1 MTAAPARFTFDL
13 DLDRHQDNAG
23 FLSGAART
31 ALLQQARAD
40 GYAEGFAAG
49 EAGATA
55 AAAQSLAA
63 AATALTEHAIGL
75 LGGVDAARYEAE
87 RNAIGLA
94 VAVGRKLA
102 SGLLAQQP
110 AAELEALLT
119 DCLASLEGVP
129 HLVVRCRTD
138 LADRVRELATQRIAS
153 SGFTGRLIVIG
164 DPELA
169 LGDGR
174 IEWADGGL
182 VRDQQAISAAI
193 DNRIAA
199 YLAARGIP
207 PLEETKP

>member
-1 MTAAPARFTFDL
+1 MTPAPARFTFDL
-13 DLDRHQDNAG
+13 DLDGNQDHAG
-23 FLSGAART
+23 FLSTAARA

-49 EAGATA
+49 EAGASA
-55 AAAQSLAA
+55 AAAQRLAA
-63 AATALTEHAIGL
+63 AATALTEHAIAL
-75 LGGVDAARYEAE
+75 LGGVDAACQKAE
-87 RNAIGLA
+87 RNALDLA

-102 SGLLAQQP
+102 NGLLAQQP
-110 AAELEALLT
+110 TVELEALLT
-119 DCLASLEGVP
+119 DCLASLGGVP
-129 HLVVRCRTD
+129 HLVIRCHTD
-138 LADRVRELATQRIAS
+138 LADKVRELATQRIAA

-193 DNRIAA
+193 DDNIAA

-207 PLEETKP
+207 SLAETKP

>member
-13 DLDRHQDNAG
+13 DLGRNQDGAG
-23 FLSGAART
+23 FLSTAARS

-55 AAAQSLAA
+55 AAAQNLAA
-63 AATALTEHAIGL
+63 AAAALAEHAMAL
-75 LGGVDAARYEAE
+75 LGGEDAARHEAE
-87 RNAIGLA
+87 RNALGLA
-94 VAVGRKLA
+94 LVVARKLA
-102 SGLLAQQP
+102 NALLAQQP
-110 AAELEALLT
+110 VAELDALLT

-129 HLVVRCRTD
+129 HLVIRCHSD
-138 LADRVRELATQRIAS
+138 LADKVREMATQRIAS
-153 SGFTGRLIVIG
+153 SGFSGRLIVIG

-174 IEWADGGL
+174 VEWADGGV
-182 VRDQQAISAAI
+182 VRDRASIARAV
-193 DNRIAA
+193 DDRIAA

-207 PLEETKP
+207 PLEETTP